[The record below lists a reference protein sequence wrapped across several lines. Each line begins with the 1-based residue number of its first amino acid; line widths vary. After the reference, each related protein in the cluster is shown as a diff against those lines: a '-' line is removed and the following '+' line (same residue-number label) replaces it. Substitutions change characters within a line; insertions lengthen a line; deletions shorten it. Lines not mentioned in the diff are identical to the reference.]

1 MSLRLRAAVVIAKR
15 RIFESFLSPGY
26 YIAQA
31 VGLLLSYILIS
42 GFVSSI
48 DSSGLN
54 YMLHPLYEFIG
65 RLLSGAFGIT
75 FLEKLFAEGPFQFV
89 FYVSF
94 VPIFIYLSFST
105 VFRFSLEKKVGAI
118 ELLAYGPV
126 DGTSYFLAF
135 YIKDVVL
142 TVLYLVLLILFLIMA
157 ALLNNLVLGPAFL
170 YTLVVIFFM
179 AMLLYSISILA
190 SVLTDSG
197 ASAMVLYIGIILF
210 LLIVIMGSFTIGSAY
225 VRSFSSVLSWL
236 INWFSPFFYWGLA
249 LSFLEVGNMLAY
261 FLILL
266 VMMVLS
272 CLFLFLSHLVIKI
285 RGVRS

>member
-1 MSLRLRAAVVIAKR
+1 MSFRLRAASVIAKR
-15 RIFESFLSPGY
+15 RIFESCLSPGF

-31 VGLLLSYILIS
+31 VGLLLSYFLVS

-48 DSSGLN
+48 DSSGFN
-54 YMLHPLYEFIG
+54 YMLHPLYELIG
-65 RLLSGAFGIT
+65 RSLAGAFGIT

-94 VPIFIYLSFST
+94 VPVFIYLSFST
-105 VFRFSLEKKVGAI
+105 VFHFGLEKKVGAI

-142 TVLYLVLLILFLIMA
+142 TILYLLLLILFLSVA
-157 ALLNNLVLGPAFL
+157 AVLNNLVLGPIFL
-170 YTLVVIFFM
+170 YALVVIFFM
-179 AMLLYSISILA
+179 ALLLYTLSILA

-197 ASAMVLYIGIILF
+197 ASAMALYIGIILLF
-210 LLIVIMGSFTIGSAY
+210 LIVMMGSFTIASSY
-225 VRSFSSVLSWL
+225 VRSVSSVLSWV
-236 INWFSPFFYWGLA
+236 INWVSPFFYWGLA
-249 LSFLEVGNMLAY
+249 LSFIEAGNTLKF

-266 VMMVLS
+266 VMAVLS
-272 CLFLFLSHLVIKI
+272 GLFLFLSHLVIKI
-285 RGVRS
+285 KGVRP

>member
-15 RIFESFLSPGY
+15 RIFESFLNPGY

-65 RLLSGAFGIT
+65 RFLSGAFGIT

-170 YTLVVIFFM
+170 YTLVVTFFM

-272 CLFLFLSHLVIKI
+272 GLFLFLSHQVIKI
-285 RGVRS
+285 RGVRP

>member
-15 RIFESFLSPGY
+15 RIFESFLNPGY

-89 FYVSF
+89 SYVSF

-126 DGTSYFLAF
+126 DGTSCFLAF
-135 YIKDVVL
+135 YIKDIIL
-142 TVLYLVLLILFLIMA
+142 TIFYLLFLILFLIMA

-170 YTLVVIFFM
+170 YTLVVTFFM

-272 CLFLFLSHLVIKI
+272 GLFLFLSHQVIKI
-285 RGVRS
+285 RGVRP